1 MFQTDSK
8 CLHVP
13 QRASTKCS
21 QKPPASEVSPQG
33 EVRHQGEE
41 RQAPDLMD
49 QQGGGSGAME
59 PSVQD
64 WKTKSRESSWSQ
76 TEACPERLPGI
87 LPSGQGSLSEASR
100 GPMLGLCTGGGV
112 RGRVEEGWKH
122 ELQEDA
128 QLQCVPFCLMPL
140 CLCICCSLYPECHSC
155 F

>member
-1 MFQTDSK
+1 MPTCTPAGQHEVLTKATSK
-8 CLHVP
+8 RG
-13 QRASTKCS
+13 Q
-21 QKPPASEVSPQG
+21 SPQG

-49 QQGGGSGAME
+49 QKGGGSGAME

-64 WKTKSRESSWSQ
+64 WKIKSRESSWSQ

-87 LPSGQGSLSEASR
+87 LPRGQGSLR
-100 GPMLGLCTGGGV
+100 GQQRSNVGLVYWAGVVWGVGGW
-112 RGRVEEGWKH
+112 VEEGWKH
-122 ELQEDA
+122 KLQEDA